1 MDDLAN
7 SEKNDMAIITNSAH
21 LGLLQSYYSSIAN
34 LQQRVASQLFLSALC
49 FVMLVNEIRGRKA
62 T

>member
-7 SEKNDMAIITNSAH
+7 SEKNDEMIITNSAH
-21 LGLLQSYYSSIAN
+21 LGLLQSHYSSIAN
-34 LQQRVASQLFLSALC
+34 LQQRVASGLFLSRLRFA
-49 FVMLVNEIRGRKA
+49 MLVNEIRGRKA

>member
-7 SEKNDMAIITNSAH
+7 SEKNDEAIITNSAH
-21 LGLLQSYYSSIAN
+21 LGLLQSHYSSIAK
-34 LQQRVASQLFLSALC
+34 LQQRVASGLFLSALR
-49 FVMLVNEIRGRKA
+49 FVMLINEIGGRKA

>member
-7 SEKNDMAIITNSAH
+7 SEKNDEVIITNSAH
-21 LGLLQSYYSSIAN
+21 LGLLQSHYSSIAY
-34 LQQRVASQLFLSALC
+34 LQQHVATTPFLSGQC
-49 FVMLVNEIRGRKA
+49 FVMLVNENRGRKV